1 MRGLRAKALDMAG
14 SGASKPIFAW
24 SRAIAIPHPG
34 PLADCS
40 SRDCWD
46 VQRVGPVP
54 LWLFPTK
61 ANGR

>member
-1 MRGLRAKALDMAG
+1 MRGLHAEGSDMAG
-14 SGASKPIFAW
+14 SGADKPAFVR

-34 PLADCS
+34 LLADCS
-40 SRDCWD
+40 SRDCLG

-54 LWLFPTK
+54 LWLFPAT